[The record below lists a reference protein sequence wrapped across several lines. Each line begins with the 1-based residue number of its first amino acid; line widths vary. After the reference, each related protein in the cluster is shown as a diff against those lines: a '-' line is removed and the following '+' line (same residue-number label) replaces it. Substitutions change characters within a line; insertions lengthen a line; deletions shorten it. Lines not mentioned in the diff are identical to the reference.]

1 MITNCVMYFIKFI
14 DRELPNFI
22 FVIFEVFF

>member
-1 MITNCVMYFIKFI
+1 MITNCVKYFIKFI
-14 DRELPNFI
+14 DRELLNFI